1 MPKSLMI
8 VESAAK
14 AKTINKFLGKNYTV
28 KATIGHIKDLPPKRF
43 GVDIEHDFQP
53 EYATIRG
60 RGKVIAEIKRDAK
73 EAEKIYL
80 ATDPDRE
87 GEAIAWHIAQELN
100 GNDSRVYRV
109 LFNEIT
115 EKGITTAIANPGRID
130 LNKVNAQQARRVLDR
145 VVGYKISPILWEK
158 VRGGLSAG
166 RVQSVAV
173 RLICEREREITTF
186 VSKEYWSVTAHLEG
200 KVPPIFDAKLNQIGD
215 EKAGIGNERDARALT
230 EEAQAQSFIVEKV
243 TKKERKRNPAPPFIT
258 STLQQEAAKKLH
270 FTAKKTMM
278 IAQRLY
284 EGIEIGEEGPV
295 GLITYM
301 RTDSTRI
308 ADEAIREARGYIE
321 GHFGK
326 EYLPREPIIY
336 KSKKGAQDA
345 HEGIRPTSVHRE
357 PDAIKQYLQK
367 DEYALYKLIWTRFIA
382 SQMNPA
388 ILDVTTIDIKA
399 GRLLFRATGTVIRF
413 LGFTKVYV
421 EEREKVAER
430 EEGEEREGQLPP
442 LEAGEHLKCLGIEP
456 KQHFT
461 EPPPRYTEA
470 SLIKELEEKGIGRPS
485 TYAPILSTIQ
495 ARKYVEKKENK
506 FHPTELGFLVTDL
519 LVKHFPN
526 ILDVKFTARMEGELD
541 EIEDGE
547 RGWVEA
553 VRDFYTPF
561 EKDLK
566 KAHVEMKNVKKETT
580 LTDIICEKCGNRMV
594 IKWGRNG
601 KFLACSGYPECK
613 NTKEF
618 VQADTGKIRIVEAE
632 KTEESC
638 PECGRPM
645 VIKKGRYG
653 RFLACSDYPRCKTT
667 KPVST
672 GVSCPKEGC
681 GGYLI
686 EKGTKRGKVF
696 YACSKYPACDYALWD
711 KPIQKRCPLCNAPF
725 LVERRTRGGELK
737 VLCLSKECGY
747 REGGV

>member
-1 MPKSLMI
+1 MSKSLMI

-200 KVPPIFDAKLNQIGD
+200 KVLPIFDAKLNQIGD

-230 EEAQAQSFIVEKV
+230 EEAQAQSFIVDKV

-284 EGIEIGEEGPV
+284 EGLEIGEEGPV

-321 GHFGK
+321 GYFGK

-367 DEYALYKLIWTRFIA
+367 DEYALYKLIWNRFIA

-413 LGFTKVYV
+413 PGFTKVYV

-442 LEAGEHLKCLGIEP
+442 LQAGEHLKCLGIEP

-580 LTDIICEKCGNRMV
+580 FTDIICEKCGKRMV

-618 VQADTGKIRIVEAE
+618 VQTDAGKISIVEEE

-638 PECGRPM
+638 PECGSSM

-696 YACSKYPACDYALWD
+696 YACSKYPECNYALWD
-711 KPIQKRCPLCNAPF
+711 KPIQKKCPLCNAPF

>member
-215 EKAGIGNERDARALT
+215 EKAEIGNERDARALT

-258 STLQQEAAKKLH
+258 STLQQEAVNKLH
-270 FTAKKTMM
+270 FTAKKTMT

-284 EGIEIGEEGPV
+284 EGLEIGEEGPV

-367 DEYALYKLIWTRFIA
+367 DEYTLYKLIWNRFIA

-413 LGFTKVYV
+413 HGFTKVYV

-442 LEAGEHLKCLGIEP
+442 LQAGEHLKCLGIEP

-461 EPPPRYTEA
+461 EPPARYTEA

-580 LTDIICEKCGNRMV
+580 LTDIICEKCGKRMV

-696 YACSKYPACDYALWD
+696 YACSKYPACNYALWD

-737 VLCLSKECGY
+737 VLCLSTACGY
-747 REGGV
+747 KEN